1 MKLTGLLFGILI
13 CSNSIAQGTGKSM
26 IEYKN
31 SKHQFH
37 VQKISISKIV
47 LIDDEERF
55 AEHFCTKN
63 RSFRVN
69 LAMEETTDLHLICTR
84 KKYEIGFV
92 IGDLFNMDWGKNQLS
107 AISRFRDEPTP
118 LEEIDFNSGIPLFLS
133 LKLSIPL

>member
-1 MKLTGLLFGILI
+1 M
-13 CSNSIAQGTGKSM
+13 AQGSAKST
-26 IEYKN
+26 IEKKN
-31 SKHQFH
+31 SKHHFH
-37 VQKISISKIV
+37 IPQVSIFKIV
-47 LIDDEERF
+47 LIDEEEKF

-63 RSFRVN
+63 RRFRVN
-69 LAMEETTDLHLICTR
+69 LAMEETTDLQLICTR

-107 AISRFRDEPTP
+107 ALSRFRDEPTP